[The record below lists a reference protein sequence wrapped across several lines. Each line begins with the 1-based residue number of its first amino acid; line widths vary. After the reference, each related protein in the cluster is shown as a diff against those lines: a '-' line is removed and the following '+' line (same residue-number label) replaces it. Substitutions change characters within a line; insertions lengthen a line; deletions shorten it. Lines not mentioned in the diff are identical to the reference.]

1 MPRKLSPALLSRIDR
16 LSGCQGRWI
25 VDCRELEGDYS
36 YAMRDLHEPCLY
48 GSLLVPIGDYAWCWA
63 LYRMG
68 TLGLP
73 FSKPTLEDVALYC
86 AHTGW
91 RSRLLFSPA
100 QLDDTCSW
108 PGGYDAPSI
117 YRSNARVFRQE
128 FAAALELADGDAD
141 GIALDV
147 RYVTAEMIETIQAL
161 QDYPLIDEEDHSAL
175 ELELQDEAWESW
187 AASDWRRI
195 VCAAIDEAL
204 PDGFGQD
211 GDDVLDGVPD
221 ADSKLL
227 ELFNACRDQANV
239 YWSEESDGSQWIDL
253 ERVGQSLDLA
263 DLRDLTGLALLPPDQ
278 TWRREPYPW
287 PDGSSDPL
295 VPALA

>member
-1 MPRKLSPALLSRIDR
+1 MPATTPKASPALLERIDR
-16 LSGCQGRWI
+16 LDGCAGVWILDRRDENQRGYDLDRLPCFGCRTPAEALRECLSQRWRN
-25 VDCRELEGDYS
+25 C
-36 YAMRDLHEPCLY
+36 
-48 GSLLVPIGDYAWCWA
+48 
-63 LYRMG
+63 
-68 TLGLP
+68 
-73 FSKPTLEDVALYC
+73 
-86 AHTGW
+86 
-91 RSRLLFSPA
+91 RLLFSPA

-117 YRSNARVFRQE
+117 YRSNARIFRQE
-128 FAAALELADGDAD
+128 FAPALELADGDAD

-147 RYVTAEMIETIQAL
+147 RYVTAEMLETIEAL
-161 QDYPLIDEEDHSAL
+161 QNYPLIDEEDHSAF

-195 VCAAIDEAL
+195 VCAAIDDAL

-211 GDDVLDGVPD
+211 GDEVLDGVPD

-239 YWSEESDGSQWIDL
+239 YWSEESDGGQWIDL

-295 VPALA
+295 APALA